1 MKNILAIC
9 TSPDRG
15 GLEIYFTSLIKYFNN
30 KSCDVSIYPCFSKDS
45 YIGENLKDSM
55 NDYLEI
61 RNIGFLNIL
70 KYFFT
75 ISKYIKDHNIK
86 YVHVSWGKD
95 LLLGVLI
102 KKLCRNNIKLIYY
115 RQMKVTRKKH
125 DIYHKFIYKNIDLV
139 LVITEKL
146 LSECKRFFPVDKSL
160 IKLLRYG
167 IKVPNQFTSTFL
179 NSKEDFYR
187 YFNLDKSIFTV
198 GIFSRVED
206 QKGQHL
212 VLKALSNIKNN
223 ERIDL
228 QLIIAGHVMNE
239 DYYKK
244 LKKYISDYKLE
255 DLVKFVPFLPYP
267 DSMKAMSYLDITILP
282 TYEETFGLV
291 IAESMIVGT
300 PVIGSK
306 AGGVPEIIK
315 DGDNGYLFEPKNVDS
330 LEEKIL
336 NLYLNKDLR
345 NKLSENAYEFS
356 VNEYNYDNHFLLFS
370 RHLSEIL

>member
-45 YIGENLKDSM
+45 YIGENLKDSI

-70 KYFFT
+70 KYFFK
-75 ISKYIKDHNIK
+75 ISNYIKEHNIK

-228 QLIIAGHVMNE
+228 QLIITGHVMNE

-244 LKKYISDYKLE
+244 LKKYISDYSLE

-306 AGGVPEIIK
+306 AGGVPEIIN
-315 DGDNGYLFEPKNVDS
+315 DGNNGYLFEPKNVDS

-345 NKLSENAYEFS
+345 NKLSKNAYEFS

>member
-30 KSCDVSIYPCFSKDS
+30 KSCDISIYPCFSKDS
-45 YIGENLKDSM
+45 YIGENLKDSI

-70 KYFFT
+70 KYFFK
-75 ISKYIKDHNIK
+75 ISNYIKEHNIK

-228 QLIIAGHVMNE
+228 QLIITGHVMNE

-244 LKKYISDYKLE
+244 LKKYISDYSLE

-306 AGGVPEIIK
+306 AGGVPEIIN
-315 DGDNGYLFEPKNVDS
+315 DGNNGYLFEPKNVDS

-345 NKLSENAYEFS
+345 NKLSKNAYEFS

>member
-30 KSCDVSIYPCFSKDS
+30 KSCDISIYPCFSKDS
-45 YIGENLKDSM
+45 YIGENLKDSI

-70 KYFFT
+70 KYFFK
-75 ISKYIKDHNIK
+75 ISKYIKEHNIK

-167 IKVPNQFTSTFL
+167 IKIPNQFTSTFL

-228 QLIIAGHVMNE
+228 QLIITGHVMNE

-244 LKKYISDYKLE
+244 LKKYISDYNLE
-255 DLVKFVPFLPYP
+255 CLVKFVPFLPYP

-306 AGGVPEIIK
+306 AGGVPEIIN
-315 DGDNGYLFEPKNVDS
+315 DGNNGYLFEPKNVDS

-345 NKLSENAYEFS
+345 NKLSKNAYEFS

>member
-30 KSCDVSIYPCFSKDS
+30 KSCGISIYPCFSKDS
-45 YIGENLKDSM
+45 YIGENLKDSI

-75 ISKYIKDHNIK
+75 ISKYIKEHNIK

-102 KKLCRNNIKLIYY
+102 KKLYRNNIKLIYY

-228 QLIIAGHVMNE
+228 QLIITGHVMNE

-244 LKKYISDYKLE
+244 LKKYISDYNLE
-255 DLVKFVPFLPYP
+255 CLVKFVPFLPYP
-267 DSMKAMSYLDITILP
+267 DSMKAMSYLNITILP

-330 LEEKIL
+330 LEKKIL

-345 NKLSENAYEFS
+345 NKLSKNAYEFS

>member
-30 KSCDVSIYPCFSKDS
+30 KSCDISIYPCFSKDS
-45 YIGENLKDSM
+45 YIGENLKDSI

-70 KYFFT
+70 KYFFK
-75 ISKYIKDHNIK
+75 ISNYIKEHNIK

-198 GIFSRVED
+198 GIFSRVEN

-228 QLIIAGHVMNE
+228 QLIITGHVMNE

-244 LKKYISDYKLE
+244 LKKYISDYSLE

-306 AGGVPEIIK
+306 AGGVPEIIN
-315 DGDNGYLFEPKNVDS
+315 DGNNGYLFEPKNVDS

-345 NKLSENAYEFS
+345 NKLSKNAYEFS

>member
-30 KSCDVSIYPCFSKDS
+30 KSCDISIYPCFSKDS
-45 YIGENLKDSM
+45 YIGENLKDSI

-70 KYFFT
+70 KYFFK
-75 ISKYIKDHNIK
+75 ISNYIKEHNIK

-228 QLIIAGHVMNE
+228 QLIITGHVMNE

-244 LKKYISDYKLE
+244 LKKYISDYSLE

-306 AGGVPEIIK
+306 AGGVPEIIN
-315 DGDNGYLFEPKNVDS
+315 DGNNGYLFEPKNVDS

-345 NKLSENAYEFS
+345 NKLSKNAYEFS
-356 VNEYNYDNHFLLFS
+356 VNEYNYDNHFLLFR

>member
-30 KSCDVSIYPCFSKDS
+30 KSCGISIYPCFSKDS
-45 YIGENLKDSM
+45 YIGENLKDSI

-70 KYFFT
+70 KYFFK
-75 ISKYIKDHNIK
+75 ISKYIKEHNIK

-228 QLIIAGHVMNE
+228 QLIITGHVMNE

-244 LKKYISDYKLE
+244 LKKYISDYSLE

-306 AGGVPEIIK
+306 AGGVPEIIN
-315 DGDNGYLFEPKNVDS
+315 DGNNGYLFEPKNVDS
-330 LEEKIL
+330 LEKKIL

-345 NKLSENAYEFS
+345 NKLSKNAYEFS

>member
-30 KSCDVSIYPCFSKDS
+30 KSCDISIYPCFSKDS
-45 YIGENLKDSM
+45 YIGENLKDSI

-70 KYFFT
+70 KYFFK
-75 ISKYIKDHNIK
+75 ISNYIKEHNIK

-228 QLIIAGHVMNE
+228 QLIITGHVMNE

-244 LKKYISDYKLE
+244 LKKYISDYSLE

-306 AGGVPEIIK
+306 AGGGPEIIN
-315 DGDNGYLFEPKNVDS
+315 DGNNGYLFEPKNVDS

-345 NKLSENAYEFS
+345 NKLSKNAYEFS

>member
-30 KSCDVSIYPCFSKDS
+30 KSCDISIYPCFSKDS
-45 YIGENLKDSM
+45 YIGENLKDSI

-70 KYFFT
+70 KYFFK
-75 ISKYIKDHNIK
+75 ISNYIKEHNIK

-306 AGGVPEIIK
+306 AGGVPEIIN
-315 DGDNGYLFEPKNVDS
+315 DGNNGYLFEPKNVDS

-345 NKLSENAYEFS
+345 NKLSKNAYEFS

>member
-30 KSCDVSIYPCFSKDS
+30 KSCDISIYPCFSKDS
-45 YIGENLKDSM
+45 YIGENLKDSI

-70 KYFFT
+70 KYFFK
-75 ISKYIKDHNIK
+75 ISNYIKEHNIK

-228 QLIIAGHVMNE
+228 QLIITGHVMNE

-244 LKKYISDYKLE
+244 LKKYISDYSLE

-306 AGGVPEIIK
+306 AGGVPEIIN
-315 DGDNGYLFEPKNVDS
+315 DGNNGYLFEPKNVDS
-330 LEEKIL
+330 LKEKIL

-345 NKLSENAYEFS
+345 NKLSKNAYEFS

>member
-30 KSCDVSIYPCFSKDS
+30 KSCDISIYPCFSKDS
-45 YIGENLKDSM
+45 YIGENLKDSI

-61 RNIGFLNIL
+61 RNIGFLNVL
-70 KYFFT
+70 KYFFK
-75 ISKYIKDHNIK
+75 ISNYIKEHNIK

-228 QLIIAGHVMNE
+228 QLIITGHVMNE

-244 LKKYISDYKLE
+244 LKKYISDYSLE

-306 AGGVPEIIK
+306 AGGVPEIIN
-315 DGDNGYLFEPKNVDS
+315 DGNNGYLFEPKNVDS

-345 NKLSENAYEFS
+345 NKLSKNAYEFS

>member
-30 KSCDVSIYPCFSKDS
+30 KSCDISIYPCFSKDS
-45 YIGENLKDSM
+45 YIGENLKDSI

-70 KYFFT
+70 KYFFK
-75 ISKYIKDHNIK
+75 ISNYIKEHNIK

-228 QLIIAGHVMNE
+228 QLIITGHVMNE
-239 DYYKK
+239 DYYKN
-244 LKKYISDYKLE
+244 LKKYISDYSLE

-306 AGGVPEIIK
+306 AGGVPEIIN
-315 DGDNGYLFEPKNVDS
+315 DGNNGYLFEPKNVDS

-345 NKLSENAYEFS
+345 NKLSKNAYEFS

>member
-30 KSCDVSIYPCFSKDS
+30 KSCDISIYPCFSKDS
-45 YIGENLKDSM
+45 YIGENLKDSI

-70 KYFFT
+70 KYFFK
-75 ISKYIKDHNIK
+75 ISNYIKEHNIK

-244 LKKYISDYKLE
+244 LKKYISDYSLE

-306 AGGVPEIIK
+306 AGGVPEIIN
-315 DGDNGYLFEPKNVDS
+315 DGNNGYLFEPKNVDS

-345 NKLSENAYEFS
+345 NKLSKNAYEFS

>member
-30 KSCDVSIYPCFSKDS
+30 KSCDISIYPCFSKDS
-45 YIGENLKDSM
+45 YIGENLKDSI

-70 KYFFT
+70 KYFFK
-75 ISKYIKDHNIK
+75 ISNYIKEHNIK

-223 ERIDL
+223 EWIDL
-228 QLIIAGHVMNE
+228 QLIITGHEMNE

-244 LKKYISDYKLE
+244 LKKYISDYSLE

-306 AGGVPEIIK
+306 AGGVPEIIN
-315 DGDNGYLFEPKNVDS
+315 DGNNGYLFEPKNVDS

-345 NKLSENAYEFS
+345 NKLSKNAYEFS

>member
-30 KSCDVSIYPCFSKDS
+30 KSCDISIYPCFSKDS
-45 YIGENLKDSM
+45 YIGENLKDSI

-70 KYFFT
+70 KYFFK
-75 ISKYIKDHNIK
+75 ISNYIKEHNIK

-228 QLIIAGHVMNE
+228 QLIITGHVMNE

-244 LKKYISDYKLE
+244 LKKYISDYSLE

-267 DSMKAMSYLDITILP
+267 YSMKAMSYLDITILP

-306 AGGVPEIIK
+306 AGGVPEIIN
-315 DGDNGYLFEPKNVDS
+315 DGNNGYLFEPKNVDS

-345 NKLSENAYEFS
+345 NKLSKNAYEFS